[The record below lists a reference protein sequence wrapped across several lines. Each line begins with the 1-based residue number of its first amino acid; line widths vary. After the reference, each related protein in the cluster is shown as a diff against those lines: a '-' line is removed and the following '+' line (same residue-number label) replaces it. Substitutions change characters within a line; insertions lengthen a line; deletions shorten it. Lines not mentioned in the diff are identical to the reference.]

1 MVTNPNA
8 VAYDHEDIEKGWKKA
23 LQLEPQIQNYLRVT
37 KIFKGFY
44 YLCKPFLTAINEEVD
59 GLVAQLDN
67 APGYGPGDW
76 GFESLRV
83 HIIVLKNALLD
94 IMKGTFVL

>member
-1 MVTNPNA
+1 MILKCEIRAKIESWRTNENFQT
-8 VAYDHEDIEKGWKKA
+8 
-23 LQLEPQIQNYLRVT
+23 QLLFLRLYL
-37 KIFKGFY
+37 
-44 YLCKPFLTAINEEVD
+44 

-83 HIIVLKNALLD
+83 H
-94 IMKGTFVL
+94 F

>member
-1 MVTNPNA
+1 MTTKKISA
-8 VAYDHEDIEKGWKKA
+8 KIESWSSNENFHA
-23 LQLEPQIQNYLRVT
+23 LIISFAPLLR
-37 KIFKGFY
+37 
-44 YLCKPFLTAINEEVD
+44 D

-83 HIIVLKNALLD
+83 HEE
-94 IMKGTFVL
+94 

>member
-1 MVTNPNA
+1 MILKSKIRAKIESWRTNENF
-8 VAYDHEDIEKGWKKA
+8 KTQLLA
-23 LQLEPQIQNYLRVT
+23 LRHNS
-37 KIFKGFY
+37 
-44 YLCKPFLTAINEEVD
+44 

-83 HIIVLKNALLD
+83 HKD
-94 IMKGTFVL
+94 